1 MSIRGNVMLIPVLQ
15 EKAQEQGLPLTTVV
29 AEVLHLIVLDSL
41 FAIPESQDICF
52 QGGTSIHLLY
62 GGYRY
67 SEDLDFAG
75 KSITTPLLKQLM
87 AKSRS
92 TIDKSTIQFL
102 GQGSC
107 EWRLPSFSTDRRIH
121 AVWFLF
127 RPQGRQQKYRVKL
140 EFARYP
146 VYEPKVMPVQSDLDV
161 LQRRP
166 LVTGLSQN
174 ELLAEKIA
182 AVTGRPYVKARDL
195 FDLWYLFEVLGTSVD
210 ETLIRRKLQDY
221 RVDASKSKVEQKLQQ
236 FRTEALSAEM
246 DRFLP
251 QRYRQQL
258 QKNDYDRIR
267 ESVIGIVQSAIRTN
281 L

>member
-1 MSIRGNVMLIPVLQ
+1 MLIPVLQ
-15 EKAQEQGLPLTTVV
+15 EKAQKQGLPLTTVI
-29 AEVLHLIVLDSL
+29 AEVLHLIALDSL
-41 FAIPESQDICF
+41 FAVPESQDICF

-75 KSITTPLLKQLM
+75 ELITTSLLKQLIT
-87 AKSRS
+87 KSRS
-92 TIDKSTIQFL
+92 TIEKGTIQFL

-107 EWRLPSFSTDRRIH
+107 EWRLPLFSSERRIH

-127 RPQGRQQKYRVKL
+127 RPRGKEQKYRVKM

-146 VYEPKVMPVQSDLDV
+146 VYESKVMPVQSDLDV

-166 LVTGLSQN
+166 LVMGLSQN

-182 AVTGRPYVKARDL
+182 AVFGRPYLKGRDL
-195 FDLWYLFEVLGTSVD
+195 FDLWYLSEVLGTSID
-210 ETLIRRKLQDY
+210 KSLIQKKLKDY

-236 FRTEALSAEM
+236 FRTETLASEM

-258 QKNDYDRIR
+258 KENSYDRIR
-267 ESVIGIVQSAIRTN
+267 EVAIGIVESVIRAN